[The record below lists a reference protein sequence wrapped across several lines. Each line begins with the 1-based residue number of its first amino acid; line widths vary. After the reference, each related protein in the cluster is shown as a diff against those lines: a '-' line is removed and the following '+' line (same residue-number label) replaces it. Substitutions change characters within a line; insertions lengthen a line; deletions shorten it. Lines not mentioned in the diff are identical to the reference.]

1 MCTQLKTPSCT
12 EEMRPLNAS
21 WNWLPQKIK
30 SSNNMLQDFFIRSR
44 NSRESRHS
52 WWLQASQKDPTSAT
66 GLLDFPTLQALHYE
80 SPTRSIH
87 NAYHID
93 IRKYPAIIYR
103 TNEPIN
109 GLNSNWT
116 IRSQERNF
124 KGRIYPN
131 RALQTSSSSIIY
143 SPAKLHDTFKSSTMQ
158 VCPTK
163 FQSRLPPQI
172 NKLTSQNYD
181 QEQAWIRTKPLPF
194 DPISTAT
201 VL

>member
-1 MCTQLKTPSCT
+1 
-12 EEMRPLNAS
+12 MRPLNAS

-30 SSNNMLQDFFIRSR
+30 SSNNMLQDFFIKSR

-52 WWLQASQKDPTSAT
+52 WWLQASQKDPTLAT
-66 GLLDFPTLQALHYE
+66 VLLDTVESPTLQIDGQPKYI
-80 SPTRSIH
+80 TRSIH
-87 NAYHID
+87 NAYQID

-158 VCPTK
+158 VWPTK
-163 FQSRLPPQI
+163 FQSRLPPQT

-181 QEQAWIRTKPLPF
+181 MIKNKHEL
-194 DPISTAT
+194 
-201 VL
+201 